1 MSRAIAAVG
10 LLLVCVIV
18 ASATLISTP
27 APVAAGGLPCFLCH
41 GVNFEGS
48 DIAPRLAGTKLTD
61 DEILKQ
67 IRSPR
72 GLMPAF
78 PEYAQPAVV
87 QWIHSAP
94 TGQPTKAFSAQ
105 ERSAVL
111 ATISAVA
118 AARATAVLKAAA
130 NVALDSAT
138 ATPSATATSMPTAMP
153 SNTPLPSRAATAP
166 PSAAAAAPL
175 AEPAATMGLF
185 AALGL
190 SLTLVVLV
198 LWQRQR
204 G

>member
-10 LLLVCVIV
+10 LLLGCVIA
-18 ASATLISTP
+18 ASATLISAP

-78 PEYAQPAVV
+78 PEYAQPSVV
-87 QWIHSAP
+87 QWIRSAP

-105 ERSAVL
+105 ERSAAL

-118 AARATAVLKAAA
+118 AARATAVLKSAMNEPA
-130 NVALDSAT
+130 DSPT
-138 ATPSATATSMPTAMP
+138 ATPSPAATAMPTAML
-153 SNTPLPSRAATAP
+153 SNTAP
-166 PSAAAAAPL
+166 PRPSPAAA
-175 AEPAATMGLF
+175 
-185 AALGL
+185 
-190 SLTLVVLV
+190 
-198 LWQRQR
+198 R
-204 G
+204 